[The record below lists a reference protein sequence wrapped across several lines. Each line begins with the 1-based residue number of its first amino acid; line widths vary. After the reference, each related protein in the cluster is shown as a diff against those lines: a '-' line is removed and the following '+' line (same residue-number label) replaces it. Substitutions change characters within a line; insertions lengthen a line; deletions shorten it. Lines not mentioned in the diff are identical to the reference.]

1 MTPVFDVIAGLPVH
15 ALVVHAVV
23 VLLPLMAVVTFV
35 VALRPAWRRGPV
47 ARWVALADLI
57 VVGIAYVARLS
68 GKNLQ
73 ARLSALQ
80 GKTIAEQHGKYG
92 TLLWLFA
99 LALFVVALLVVLLG
113 SRGGVLAVLTV
124 VLVGVVGAAAIGWTV
139 ITGDSGARAV
149 WEQTIANT
157 KPPGG

>member
-1 MTPVFDVIAGLPVH
+1 VTPVFDVIAGLPVH

-80 GKTIAEQHGKYG
+80 GPDDRRAARQVRD
-92 TLLWLFA
+92 A
-99 LALFVVALLVVLLG
+99 AVAVRPGPV
-113 SRGGVLAVLTV
+113 RGR
-124 VLVGVVGAAAIGWTV
+124 AAG
-139 ITGDSGARAV
+139 GPARQPRRSC
-149 WEQTIANT
+149 W
-157 KPPGG
+157 PC